1 MDMSLSQS
9 IISRE
14 TKRFMRAHCVT
25 QAELGRHLHITQS
38 QVSARL
44 RGTVR
49 WTLDDLDRLCNL
61 GVPVRIASGQEVW

>member
-1 MDMSLSQS
+1 MSFSQS

-14 TKRFMRAHCVT
+14 TKRFMRAHRIT
-25 QAELGRHLHITQS
+25 QADLGRYLKITQS

-49 WTLDDLDRLCNL
+49 WTLDDLDRLCAL
-61 GVPVRIASGQEVW
+61 GVPVRISSGVEVWS

>member
-1 MDMSLSQS
+1 MSFSQS

-14 TKRFMRAHCVT
+14 TKRFMRAHHIT
-25 QAELGRHLHITQS
+25 QADLGQYLKITQS

-49 WTLDDLDRLCNL
+49 WTLDDLDRLCDL
-61 GVPVRIASGQEVW
+61 GVPVRIASGQEAWS